1 MICFPSSDFRTKM
14 TDETL
19 RDRNDIG
26 HYNFADSL
34 CAHLIGIQNM
44 NTHDVST
51 DYFEGANLR
60 PK

>member
-1 MICFPSSDFRTKM
+1 M

-34 CAHLIGIQNM
+34 CTHLIGIQNM
-44 NTHDVST
+44 NAHDVST